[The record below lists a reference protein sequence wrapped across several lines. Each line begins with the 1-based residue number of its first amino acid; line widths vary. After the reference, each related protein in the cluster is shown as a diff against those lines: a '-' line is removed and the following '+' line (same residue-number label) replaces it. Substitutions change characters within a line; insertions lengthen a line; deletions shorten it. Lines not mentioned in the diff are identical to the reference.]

1 MFQSHIWFWGLL
13 LNKIS
18 FNKQM
23 KLKQTISMTIT
34 LSWRFLY
41 IFWESGLLCGGQSRD
56 GGVFEMAA
64 AWLTGGDK
72 ANSTENFPTSLLA
85 SPPLWKRYIKVF
97 WHDRYEL
104 KTKVKPKKTIL
115 SQTESNLS
123 LFLLSILVPY
133 TYYEQDISFLIQLWD
148 KSYRVNFRWFL
159 LCC

>member
-1 MFQSHIWFWGLL
+1 
-13 LNKIS
+13 
-18 FNKQM
+18 
-23 KLKQTISMTIT
+23 MTFT

-97 WHDRYEL
+97 
-104 KTKVKPKKTIL
+104 
-115 SQTESNLS
+115 
-123 LFLLSILVPY
+123 
-133 TYYEQDISFLIQLWD
+133 
-148 KSYRVNFRWFL
+148 
-159 LCC
+159 